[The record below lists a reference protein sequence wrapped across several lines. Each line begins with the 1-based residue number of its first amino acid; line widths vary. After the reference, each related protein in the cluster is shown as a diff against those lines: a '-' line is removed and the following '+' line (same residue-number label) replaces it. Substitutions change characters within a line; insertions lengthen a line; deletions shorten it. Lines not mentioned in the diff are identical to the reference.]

1 MPRRA
6 TTQLEYR
13 QRIQRAQTLLESSLD
28 TPVRP
33 ANLAREA
40 CFSLHHFHRI
50 FLAQTGESVMQQ
62 LRRLRLERAARRIL
76 NGQARLLDLALEA
89 GYGSHEA
96 FTRAFTEH
104 FGTLP
109 SDFRTQRFPQRQAPP
124 ADPAVAIRVETFA
137 EVRVAGMRARGSYAN
152 VGATW
157 QQLLAW
163 AVRHG
168 YCTQA
173 GGSRERGLVREEP
186 EGAEGPLT
194 RGDSLRDSPPC
205 LYGLCPDDPAVTDES
220 QLRFDACVVID
231 SDPPDHEAV
240 TMVVPAG
247 SYAVG
252 LHVGPYDRLHE
263 TYLQVIGHWF
273 PMSGYEPAADAVV
286 EHYLNSPATTPPD
299 QLRTEVRVR
308 IAD

>member
-1 MPRRA
+1 MTRRA
-6 TTQLEYR
+6 TTHLEYR
-13 QRIQRAQTLLESSLD
+13 QRIRRAQALLESSLD
-28 TPVRP
+28 TPIRP
-33 ANLAREA
+33 ATLAREA

-62 LRRLRLERAARRIL
+62 LRRLRLERAARKIL
-76 NGQARLLDLALEA
+76 HGQARLLDLALEA

-109 SDFRTQRFPQRQAPP
+109 SEFRSERFPQRAPPP
-124 ADPAVAIRVETFA
+124 ADPGVSIRVETFPA
-137 EVRVAGMRARGSYAN
+137 VRVAGMRAQGSYAN

-157 QQLLAW
+157 QQLVAW
-163 AVRHG
+163 AIRH
-168 YCTQA
+168 
-173 GGSRERGLVREEP
+173 ELF
-186 EGAEGPLT
+186 
-194 RGDSLRDSPPC
+194 RDSSPC

-231 SDPPDHEAV
+231 RDPPDRDAV
-240 TMVVPAG
+240 SMEVPAG
-247 SYAVG
+247 TYAVG
-252 LHVGPYDRLHE
+252 LHVGPYSLLHE

-273 PMSGYEPAADAVV
+273 PTSGCELAPDAVV
-286 EHYLNSPATTPPD
+286 EHYLNHPSTTTPD